1 MDATLFCEALTFCD
15 CELGSSDDVFEL
27 LGRICVRA
35 VMWRIPGWMPYASGN
50 APIQPALRAKS
61 SAWRFPM
68 RTRAIL
74 IKPYTRGW
82 FVPQKAPV
90 AFEPMAGMGD
100 MVGAQLI
107 VNLGL
112 KGHTEAGKEDD
123 GAWQVEAL
131 QALME
136 IFMDADKVDEI
147 LACDDAAALCA
158 CMARLCG
165 GSQV

>member
-1 MDATLFCEALTFCD
+1 MVDATLFCEALTFCD

-27 LGRICVRA
+27 LGRH
-35 VMWRIPGWMPYASGN
+35 
-50 APIQPALRAKS
+50 LRAGGYV
-61 SAWRFPM
+61 ADTWLDAIRE
-68 RTRAIL
+68 RERAYPTGLTCQELGVAIPHADPCHI
-74 IKPYTRGW
+74 IKPYIAVVRPKT
-82 FVPQKAPV
+82 PV

-100 MVGAQLI
+100 TVGARLI

-112 KGHTEAGKEDD
+112 KGHTEASKEDD

-136 IFMDADKVDEI
+136 IFMDADKVAEI

-165 GSQV
+165 RPRV

>member
-15 CELGSSDDVFEL
+15 CELGGSDDVFEL
-27 LGRICVRA
+27 LERH
-35 VMWRIPGWMPYASGN
+35 
-50 APIQPALRAKS
+50 LRAGGYV
-61 SAWRFPM
+61 ADTWLD
-68 RTRAIL
+68 AIREREPAYPPGL
-74 IKPYTRGW
+74 SCQELGVAIPHADPCHIIKPYIAVVRPKT
-82 FVPQKAPV
+82 PV

-100 MVGAQLI
+100 TVGARLI

-112 KGHTEAGKEDD
+112 KGNTEAGEEDD

-147 LACDDAAALCA
+147 LVCDDAAALCA

-165 GSQV
+165 GFRV